1 MAVLDPNEIFFTAFE
16 PKQKNRFILYVDKT
30 YKEGL
35 LKVKEKEKKGMP
47 KIKQV
52 QDAVLNLYESNAA
65 YEDFGAK
72 FRSRINDIFLK
83 QVFKDFN
90 NGIIVNGQNQ
100 KLSFTEAFQRN
111 SRMISDG
118 IVEISTGFFSSNFK
132 FPAYFYNAFKRN
144 LNSMGEE
151 EVKRRIIR
159 DFGYDSDQA
168 KAVINQIKSEL
179 N

>member
-1 MAVLDPNEIFFTAFE
+1 M
-16 PKQKNRFILYVDKT
+16 

-83 QVFKDFN
+83 QVFKDLN
-90 NGIIVNGQNQ
+90 KGIIVNGQNQ
-100 KLSFTEAFQRN
+100 KISFTEAFQRN
-111 SRMISDG
+111 QRMISDG
-118 IVEISTGFFSSNFK
+118 IVEIGSGFFSSNFK

-144 LNSMGEE
+144 LNAMGEE
-151 EVKRRIIR
+151 EVKKELYETLDTI
-159 DFGYDSDQA
+159 A
-168 KAVINQIKSEL
+168 IKL
-179 N
+179 KQLLIKLKVN